1 MTLQALGF
9 KLAEI
14 DVLVAAH
21 GEDDRL
27 HTGKGT
33 IEENLQCVNNRTG
46 KSPVEVNVV
55 NTSQMSRQFVNQL
68 LTVNIPHVHIPNE
81 KKVSTSTII
90 LECFHLSEL
99 PAAAIPPSGLQAQ
112 WSKFFSKLCVWPVNT

>member
-27 HTGKGT
+27 HTGK
-33 IEENLQCVNNRTG
+33 
-46 KSPVEVNVV
+46 VELKIF
-55 NTSQMSRQFVNQL
+55 TMCQ
-68 LTVNIPHVHIPNE
+68 
-81 KKVSTSTII
+81 
-90 LECFHLSEL
+90 
-99 PAAAIPPSGLQAQ
+99 
-112 WSKFFSKLCVWPVNT
+112 

>member
-27 HTGKGT
+27 HTGK
-33 IEENLQCVNNRTG
+33 V
-46 KSPVEVNVV
+46 
-55 NTSQMSRQFVNQL
+55 QL
-68 LTVNIPHVHIPNE
+68 KIFAM
-81 KKVSTSTII
+81 
-90 LECFHLSEL
+90 C
-99 PAAAIPPSGLQAQ
+99 Q
-112 WSKFFSKLCVWPVNT
+112 